1 MGLRGRFG
9 EVQERASGDAGPEP
23 CKVGVKQTQVG
34 SWPSLARREA
44 HEGGGQR
51 AVLLE
56 RMDDGQTAAS
66 VLQETATFAQA
77 GLCSHA
83 VCLDWAPASSLL
95 QALRPG
101 GPKFWGT
108 QMSSPEPRWGQG
120 RKWLRPGAVESPTGL
135 ATTVLM
141 CTEVFISTWVSSASD
156 HTNGRGLPLVP
167 MET

>member
-23 CKVGVKQTQVG
+23 CKVGVKQTRVG

-66 VLQETATFAQA
+66 VLQEIATFAQ
-77 GLCSHA
+77 LTLS
-83 VCLDWAPASSLL
+83 WAL
-95 QALRPG
+95 QPCCVLGPG
-101 GPKFWGT
+101 TSQLSAPGPQAWG
-108 QMSSPEPRWGQG
+108 S
-120 RKWLRPGAVESPTGL
+120 
-135 ATTVLM
+135 
-141 CTEVFISTWVSSASD
+141 
-156 HTNGRGLPLVP
+156 
-167 MET
+167 